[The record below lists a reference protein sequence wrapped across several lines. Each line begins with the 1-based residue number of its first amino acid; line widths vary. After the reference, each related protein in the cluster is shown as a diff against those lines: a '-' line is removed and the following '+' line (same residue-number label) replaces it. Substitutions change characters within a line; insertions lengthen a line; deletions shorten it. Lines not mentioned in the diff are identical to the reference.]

1 MSGSGTGAV
10 SRLLERGEPIGEL
23 AGPEHPH
30 AAGMPRTVV
39 TSAPGA
45 HSSGGRA

>member
-1 MSGSGTGAV
+1 M

-30 AAGMPRTVV
+30 AAIDGVLVRPAGPER
-39 TSAPGA
+39 PGA